1 LLFNYCKRRNAGIK
15 CDYWDMS
22 TLPILVGCERR
33 EANGSANDKHVK
45 VVSAE
50 LIELL
55 RRDEEA
61 FRAKCA
67 GVSATETRRLGCFLQ
82 LVDAIKGDKP
92 KKLRRF
98 SMSIAFDLSD
108 IDSDEVE
115 SDPVGFLQE
124 EISRRAANASPV
136 LWRARFSDELGAG
149 ILCRS
154 IVDAL
159 YVLVLIHIGSGTA
172 GKTGKC
178 VSCGKVFVR
187 ARGFRRGTCSDSCRK
202 RVSRRIAK
210 LKK

>member
-1 LLFNYCKRRNAGIK
+1 
-15 CDYWDMS
+15 MS
-22 TLPILVGCERR
+22 TLPILVGCGSR
-33 EANGSANDKHVK
+33 EADGSANDKHVK
-45 VVSAE
+45 IVSAE

-61 FRAKCA
+61 FRTKCA
-67 GVSATETRRLGCFLQ
+67 SVSATETKRLGYFLQ
-82 LVDAIKGDKP
+82 LLDAIKGDKP

-98 SMSIAFDLSD
+98 SMLIAFDLSD
-108 IDSDEVE
+108 IDPDEVA

-149 ILCRS
+149 ILCPS

-178 VSCGKVFVR
+178 VSCGKIFVR
-187 ARGFRRGTCSDSCRK
+187 SRGFRRGTCSDACRK
-202 RVSRRIAK
+202 RASRRIAK
-210 LKK
+210 LNK